1 MQRFHVEYLQA
12 PEPIEAQVDTRQL
25 WRRALLA
32 IGLLG
37 VLVLVALLM
46 PGLGEVRS
54 KLAGANAGWLAT
66 AVVLEGL
73 SSASYIVMF
82 RPVFCERMTW
92 RSATEL
98 GLSELAV
105 GSLVPASGA
114 GGLALGAWALRKSG
128 MPVAQIAERTVVFFT
143 VKSAANFVAVA
154 VLGVLMFAG
163 LGPSLS
169 PLLTI
174 LPAALAIVAIAVVA
188 LLPRLLHES
197 ERPAGQGRWRRW
209 FAKAL
214 GAAGEGVRDAGRVLR
229 RGDPLVIGGSL
240 GYWIFDN
247 AVLWA
252 TFHAIGT
259 NPPITVVLMA
269 YLIGQMGGLLPI
281 PGGVGGIDGGL
292 IGTFVVYG
300 VAAAP
305 TAAAVFA
312 YRLILFWLPLL
323 IGAAAFNNLRRGLR
337 DPSRPDLCAPI
348 PAAPRAAGG

>member
-1 MQRFHVEYLQA
+1 MQRFHVEYLKP
-12 PEPIEAQVDTRQL
+12 PEPLETQVDARQL
-25 WRRALLA
+25 RRRALTA
-32 IGLLG
+32 IALLG
-37 VLVLVALLM
+37 VLALVAWLA
-46 PGLGEVRS
+46 PGLGQVRS
-54 KLAGANAGWLAT
+54 ELDGANAGWLVA
-66 AVVLEGL
+66 AIVLEGL
-73 SSASYIVMF
+73 SSASYVAMF
-82 RPVFCERMTW
+82 KPVFCHRMTW
-92 RSATEL
+92 RSASEL

-128 MPVAQIAERTVVFFT
+128 MPTFQIAERSVAFFT
-143 VKSAANFVAVA
+143 LKSAANFVAVA

-174 LPAALAIVAIAVVA
+174 LPAGLAIAAIVAVAV
-188 LLPRLLHES
+188 LPRALRGSRL
-197 ERPAGQGRWRRW
+197 RRRRRI
-209 FAKAL
+209 AKAL
-214 GAAGEGVRDAGRVLR
+214 DATADGLSAAGHVLR
-229 RGDPLVIGGSL
+229 RGEPLVIAGSL

-252 TFHAIGT
+252 TFHAVGT
-259 NPPITVVLMA
+259 NPPLTVVLMA
-269 YLIGQMGGLLPI
+269 YLLGQMGGLLPI

-292 IGTFVVYG
+292 IGTFVLFG

-312 YRLILFWLPLL
+312 YRLILFWLPLI
-323 IGAAAFNNLRRGLR
+323 IGGVAFTNLRRGFN
-337 DPSRPDLCAPI
+337 DATRPDLCAPM

>member
-1 MQRFHVEYLQA
+1 MQRVRVEYLQA
-12 PEPIEAQVDTRQL
+12 PEPIEAQVDTKQL

-37 VLVLVALLM
+37 VLVLVALLA

-54 KLAGANAGWLAT
+54 KLSGANAGWLAV

-73 SSASYIVMF
+73 SCASYVVMF

-143 VKSAANFVAVA
+143 IKSAANFVAVA

-214 GAAGEGVRDAGRVLR
+214 GAADEGVRDAGRVLR

-292 IGTFVVYG
+292 IGTFVVFG

-312 YRLILFWLPLL
+312 YRLILFWLPLV

>member
-12 PEPIEAQVDTRQL
+12 PEPIDAQVDTRQL

-32 IGLLG
+32 IGLLA
-37 VLVLVALLM
+37 VLILVALLM
-46 PGLGEVRS
+46 PGLGDVRS
-54 KLAGANAGWLAT
+54 ELDGANAGWLAA

-73 SSASYIVMF
+73 SSASYVVMF

-143 VKSAANFVAVA
+143 VKSAANFIAVA

-174 LPAALAIVAIAVVA
+174 LPAALAILAMVVVA
-188 LLPRLLHES
+188 LLPRLLHEA
-197 ERPAGQGRWRRW
+197 RQPAGQGRWRRW
-209 FAKAL
+209 VAKAL
-214 GAAGEGVRDAGRVLR
+214 GTAGEGVRDAGRVLR

-292 IGTFVVYG
+292 IGAFVVFG

-337 DPSRPDLCAPI
+337 DPSRPDLCGPI